1 MATQTLTPTH
11 HRWPVARRIR
21 TEKSRPAVSAVR
33 VTATT
38 STALCLF
45 APVSALIGLTITVAA
60 PAHADP
66 ETSTLLS
73 DVGIG
78 NNSTISQAIAQ
89 VATSLCPLLVQPGSQ
104 LASTATSAT
113 GNGGL
118 GSQLA
123 GGVAGLVIQSQCPNF
138 MTSLANGDF
147 SVLTNAASMM
157 GMATPGANPL
167 SSITGAATAGAN
179 PLSSITGAATSN
191 PLGGFTVPGA

>member
-1 MATQTLTPTH
+1 MCLIKRTHLMTEGTMATQTSTRTH
-11 HRWPVARRIR
+11 HRWPAAR
-21 TEKSRPAVSAVR
+21 KSRSEGRRPGACVLA
-33 VTATT
+33 A
-38 STALCLF
+38 
-45 APVSALIGLTITVAA
+45 VSALIGLTIAVPA

-66 ETSTLLS
+66 ETTTLLN

-78 NNSTISQAIAQ
+78 KNSTISQAIAQ

-104 LASTATSAT
+104 VVSTATTAT

-123 GGVAGLVIQSQCPNF
+123 GGVAGLVIQSQCPSF

-167 SSITGAATAGAN
+167 SSITGAATG
-179 PLSSITGAATSN
+179 N
-191 PLGGFTVPGA
+191 PLGGFTVPGT

>member
-1 MATQTLTPTH
+1 MATQTPTPTH
-11 HRWPVARRIR
+11 HRWPV
-21 TEKSRPAVSAVR
+21 
-33 VTATT
+33 
-38 STALCLF
+38 CLF
-45 APVSALIGLTITVAA
+45 AAASALIGMTIAAPA

-66 ETSTLLS
+66 ETTTLLN

-104 LASTATSAT
+104 VVSTATSAT

-167 SSITGAATAGAN
+167 SSITGAAT
-179 PLSSITGAATSN
+179 SN

>member
-1 MATQTLTPTH
+1 MATQTPTPTH
-11 HRWPVARRIR
+11 RRWSVARRIR
-21 TEKSRPAVSAVR
+21 TGKSRPAVSAV
-33 VTATT
+33 
-38 STALCLF
+38 CLF
-45 APVSALIGLTITVAA
+45 ASVSALIGLTITVPA

-66 ETSTLLS
+66 ETTTLLN

-78 NNSTISQAIAQ
+78 NNSAISQAIAQ

-104 LASTATSAT
+104 LASTATTAS

-118 GSQLA
+118 GSQIA
-123 GGVAGLVIQSQCPNF
+123 GGVAGFAIQTQCPNF

-167 SSITGAATAGAN
+167 SSITGAATG
-179 PLSSITGAATSN
+179 S

>member
-11 HRWPVARRIR
+11 HRWPVARRF
-21 TEKSRPAVSAVR
+21 SRPAAV
-33 VTATT
+33 T
-38 STALCLF
+38 LF
-45 APVSALIGLTITVAA
+45 ASVGALIGLSMTAPA

-66 ETSTLLS
+66 ETTTLLN

-78 NNSTISQAIAQ
+78 NNSAISQAIAQ

-104 LASTATSAT
+104 VVSTATTAT

-147 SVLTNAASMM
+147 SVLTNAGSML

-167 SSITGAATAGAN
+167 SSLTGAGTAGAN
-179 PLSSITGAATSN
+179 PLSSLTGAAPPS
-191 PLGGFTVPGA
+191 PLGGFTVPGT

>member
-11 HRWPVARRIR
+11 HRWPVAGRI
-21 TEKSRPAVSAVR
+21 
-33 VTATT
+33 
-38 STALCLF
+38 LF
-45 APVSALIGLTITVAA
+45 ASASALVGLAITVPA

-66 ETSTLLS
+66 ETTTLLN

-104 LASTATSAT
+104 VVSTATTAT

-147 SVLTNAASMM
+147 SVLTNAASML

-167 SSITGAATAGAN
+167 SSLTGAATG
-179 PLSSITGAATSN
+179 S

>member
-1 MATQTLTPTH
+1 MTPTH
-11 HRWPVARRIR
+11 HRWPVARRTR
-21 TEKSRPAVSAVR
+21 TGKSRPAVR
-33 VTATT
+33 LTATT
-38 STALCLF
+38 STAVCLF
-45 APVSALIGLTITVAA
+45 ASVSALIGLTIAA
-60 PAHADP
+60 PATAHADP
-66 ETSTLLS
+66 ETSQLLN

-78 NNSTISQAIAQ
+78 NGGAISQAIAQ
-89 VATSLCPLLVQPGSQ
+89 FATSLCPLLVQPGSQ

-147 SVLTNAASMM
+147 TVLSNAAGMM

-167 SSITGAATAGAN
+167 SSITGAAT
-179 PLSSITGAATSN
+179 SS

>member
-1 MATQTLTPTH
+1 MATPTLTSTH
-11 HRWPVARRIR
+11 HRWPVARR
-21 TEKSRPAVSAVR
+21 
-33 VTATT
+33 ATT
-38 STALCLF
+38 SAAVCLF
-45 APVSALIGLTITVAA
+45 ASVGALIGLTIAVPA

-66 ETSTLLS
+66 ETTTLLN

-104 LASTATSAT
+104 VVSTATTAT

-179 PLSSITGAATSN
+179 PLSSITGAATGN

>member
-1 MATQTLTPTH
+1 MAATETPTITH

-21 TEKSRPAVSAVR
+21 TVTSRSGVSAV
-33 VTATT
+33 
-38 STALCLF
+38 CLF
-45 APVSALIGLTITVAA
+45 ASVSALIGVALTVPA

-66 ETSTLLS
+66 ETTTLLN

-104 LASTATSAT
+104 VVSTATTAT

-167 SSITGAATAGAN
+167 SSITGAAT
-179 PLSSITGAATSN
+179 SN
-191 PLGGFTVPGA
+191 PLGAFTVPGT